1 MKCIFRLKALSLPL
15 SFFPTKPKQPTF
27 FFFLSRIE
35 KLESCVPSM
44 FSNKN
49 MRDWAAT
56 FLNSENLLL
65 TGERLFF
72 QFFILSAIFSF
83 RRHFISFNWR
93 ISKTQMIQKK
103 EYSFFNSQ
111 TDPYPLLSKTFC
123 KTPSHYG

>member
-1 MKCIFRLKALSLPL
+1 
-15 SFFPTKPKQPTF
+15 
-27 FFFLSRIE
+27 
-35 KLESCVPSM
+35 
-44 FSNKN
+44 
-49 MRDWAAT
+49 
-56 FLNSENLLL
+56 
-65 TGERLFF
+65 LFF